1 MYIFYNPTLTLTLT
15 LTLSLTLPDHTP
27 TKPFSAPF
35 KQAAKCATRDGWE
48 MDRAHNTREEG
59 KKGDSPARALLV
71 RGRHRPVD
79 VGYHAI
85 PFQSCLPSSN
95 PPKITRVTSLL
106 YSAPESPV
114 ERVSLPP
121 SAHQPNR
128 QCFGCIA
135 PNGGRAYDKT

>member
-1 MYIFYNPTLTLTLT
+1 MYIFYNPTLTLTITPLQSH
-15 LTLSLTLPDHTP
+15 SLPHSSKQPSVQPGMDGRWTVHT
-27 TKPFSAPF
+27 
-35 KQAAKCATRDGWE
+35 Q
-48 MDRAHNTREEG
+48 HG

-79 VGYHAI
+79 VGYHTI